1 MEIQSLSIT
10 VPTDKCINNCKFC
23 CSKLHPNNY
32 QRPEK
37 DDEYYHMIADR
48 LLYATQKGVDTI
60 ILTSA
65 NGEPL
70 QNAEFLAEFARINKS
85 LPISNQI
92 INIELQ
98 TTGVLLDNYNL
109 NFLKN
114 CIGVKTISLSLSSTD
129 SMENSEICGIK
140 EKFGITD
147 LCHEIKKAGFN
158 LRLSLNMTNEFDDIL
173 PYDIFNW
180 AHYNKA
186 DQITFRKL
194 FSGDDNSN
202 PINEWIE
209 KNECSG
215 ITLNK
220 IETYIKHQGTMLEKL
235 SFGSMKYSVKG
246 MSTVIDDNCM
256 ATKNSIDFGKSSGPQ
271 VLNRDWIDQSRVV
284 VPFEEMNIRY
294 YIIREDGRLY
304 TRWNDKG
311 SLIF

>member
-23 CSKLHPNNY
+23 CSKLHQNNY
-32 QRPEK
+32 QKPER
-37 DDEYYHMIADR
+37 DDEYYHMISDR
-48 LLYATQKGVDTI
+48 LLYATQKGVDTVI
-60 ILTSA
+60 ITSA

-70 QNAEFLAEFARINKS
+70 QNIDFLSEFADINNS
-85 LPISNQI
+85 LPMTNRI

-109 NFLKN
+109 QFLKN

-129 SMENSEICGIK
+129 SLKNAEICGIK
-140 EKFGITD
+140 EKFNITD

-158 LRLSLNMTNEFDDIL
+158 LRLSLNMTNEFDDMI
-173 PYDIFNW
+173 PYDIFHW
-180 AHYNKA
+180 AHHNKA

-194 FSGDDNSN
+194 FSGDDKSN
-202 PINEWIE
+202 PINEWIK
-209 KNECSG
+209 KNECTDD
-215 ITLNK
+215 TLNN
-220 IETYIKHQGTMLEKL
+220 IESYIKHQGVELEKL
-235 SFGSMKYSVKG
+235 SFGSTKYTVKG
-246 MSTVIDDNCM
+246 ISTVIDDDCM
-256 ATKNSIDFGKSSGPQ
+256 ATKNSIDNP
-271 VLNRDWIDQSRVV
+271 
-284 VPFEEMNIRY
+284 RY